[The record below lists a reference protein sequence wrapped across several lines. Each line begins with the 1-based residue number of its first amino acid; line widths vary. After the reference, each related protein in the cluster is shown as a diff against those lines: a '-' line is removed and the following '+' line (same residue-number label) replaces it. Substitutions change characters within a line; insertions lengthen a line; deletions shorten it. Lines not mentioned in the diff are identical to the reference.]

1 MGFTK
6 LDEGI
11 LRSSIMAKDSDTFK
25 VWIALLA
32 SCDYDGIARVSAI
45 FLSSVC
51 HLPIKIVEK
60 ALFALESPDKH
71 SRSTEDDGRRIKRVS
86 GGYFVINYTKYR
98 GWTYSQKPDAI
109 RQRRHRAKRDT
120 KVTKGHDVVT
130 VCDPSASASA
140 SSSSVNKNPKGEWD
154 QPFELF
160 KKEYPKESW
169 ERTKE
174 CRVKFV
180 ALCKRGDLDK
190 FRKACKSYGN
200 FMDMEHDRGF
210 KERRWMSS
218 KTFMN
223 NWEEWYEK
231 DVGYVERL

>member
-86 GGYFVINYTKYR
+86 GGYFVINYGRMRR
-98 GWTYSQKPDAI
+98 GAHLNNTLFTDKLKQLDI
-109 RQRRHRAKRDT
+109 LRR
-120 KVTKGHDVVT
+120 KGIPVPHTFVL
-130 VCDPSASASA
+130 S
-140 SSSSVNKNPKGEWD
+140 
-154 QPFELF
+154 
-160 KKEYPKESW
+160 PKESIIP
-169 ERTKE
+169 
-174 CRVKFV
+174 
-180 ALCKRGDLDK
+180 AI
-190 FRKACKSYGN
+190 A
-200 FMDMEHDRGF
+200 
-210 KERRWMSS
+210 
-218 KTFMN
+218 
-223 NWEEWYEK
+223 
-231 DVGYVERL
+231 